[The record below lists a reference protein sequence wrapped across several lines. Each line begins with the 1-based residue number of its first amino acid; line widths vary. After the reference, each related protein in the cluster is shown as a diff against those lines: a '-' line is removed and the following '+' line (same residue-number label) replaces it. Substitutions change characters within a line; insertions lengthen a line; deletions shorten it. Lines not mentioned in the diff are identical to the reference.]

1 MTHLL
6 GLILISFAITGIF
19 MVPFIDLL
27 FFLKRKFES
36 KVVKETDVD
45 KDLPIHNK
53 LMKGDIGTPSG
64 GGILLILVLFFLSL
78 FYYTFFLVP
87 DMRVVNIL
95 LLTLLSFGAL
105 GFIDDAR
112 WLVTKRTGKV
122 IGLGRRILFVIQI
135 ALAATVAVMLYSSLG
150 LNNIYISGLGNF
162 IVGAWY
168 IPFAIFVIVAFAN
181 AYNITDGLDG
191 LSTGLLA
198 ICLFALLVLA
208 STNLNTTLAVFIGIW
223 LGTLFA
229 FLYFNVFPA
238 RIFLGDAG
246 AFAFGATLA
255 VVGLLTGKILALTII
270 GGMYVIIASTSLIQ
284 IISKKYFHRKV
295 FPVAPLHMYFR
306 YIGWEEPKIVTR
318 FWLAGAIFAI
328 LGLWLGLLSK

>member
-27 FFLKRKFES
+27 FYLKRRFEHRVS
-36 KVVKETDVD
+36 KETDVD
-45 KDLPIHNK
+45 KNLPIHNK

-64 GGILLILVLFFLSL
+64 GGILLILILFFLSL
-78 FYYTFFLVP
+78 FYYTFFLIP
-87 DMRVVNIL
+87 DFRVANIL
-95 LLTLLSFGAL
+95 LLTLVSFGAL
-105 GFIDDAR
+105 GLVDDVK
-112 WLVTKRTGKV
+112 WLVTKRSGKV
-122 IGLGRRILFVIQI
+122 LGLGRKILLVVQI
-135 ALAATVAVMLYSSLG
+135 LLAIIIAFLLYSSVG
-150 LNNIYISGLGNF
+150 LNNLYISGLGNF

-168 IPFAIFVIVAFAN
+168 IPFAVFVILAFAN

-223 LGTLFA
+223 IGSLFA

-246 AFAFGATLA
+246 SFAFGATLA
-255 VVGLLTGKILALTII
+255 VVGLLTGKILALAVI
-270 GGMYVIIASTSLIQ
+270 GGMYVIIASSSLVQ
-284 IISKKYFHRKV
+284 ILSKKYLHRKV
-295 FPVAPLHMYFR
+295 LPVAPLHMYFR
-306 YIGWEEPKIVTR
+306 YIGWEEPKIVAR

-328 LGLWLGLLSK
+328 FGLWLGYL